1 MNIIGESIFYIPDNK
16 IQLLIV
22 YHKKNTSKQF
32 RCLILLYEYYD
43 IKIENKRDRGI

>member
-1 MNIIGESIFYIPDNK
+1 MNIIGESIFHIPGNK

-32 RCLILLYEYYD
+32 ECLILLYEYYD
-43 IKIENKRDRGI
+43 IKIENKRYRGI